1 MRKKLAKTAALIT
14 CFAVVLMY
22 VPMTYAGPSLMRFNF
37 RQIDISHE
45 IISAIFFFLP
55 NARLIG
61 LTDGNT
67 DVLGTLDSLRTGG
80 GNAKTTGTLDS
91 LRTGGG
97 NLP

>member
-1 MRKKLAKTAALIT
+1 
-14 CFAVVLMY
+14 
-22 VPMTYAGPSLMRFNF
+22 MTYAGSNLRYNF
-37 RQIDISHE
+37 RQIQVNIPNE
-45 IISAIFFFLP
+45 IISSIFFFLP
-55 NARLIG
+55 NANLIG
-61 LTDGNT
+61 FAKGNT